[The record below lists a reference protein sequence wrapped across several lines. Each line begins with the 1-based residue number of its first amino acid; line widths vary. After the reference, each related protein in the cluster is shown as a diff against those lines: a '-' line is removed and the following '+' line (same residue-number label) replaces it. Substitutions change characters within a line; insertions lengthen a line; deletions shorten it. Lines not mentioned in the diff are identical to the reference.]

1 MAQWESGKESMN
13 LRQPLEDITQSD
25 TKITYVIKILDII
38 RKQIRNRKYH
48 LLLYS
53 QESLCAKHI
62 VTLQKRYA
70 EARENV

>member
-1 MAQWESGKESMN
+1 MGVRKGVHEFKG
-13 LRQPLEDITQSD
+13 QPLEDITQSD

-53 QESLCAKHI
+53 QKAF
-62 VTLQKRYA
+62 VQNTLSHFRKGMLKL
-70 EARENV
+70 ENVPR